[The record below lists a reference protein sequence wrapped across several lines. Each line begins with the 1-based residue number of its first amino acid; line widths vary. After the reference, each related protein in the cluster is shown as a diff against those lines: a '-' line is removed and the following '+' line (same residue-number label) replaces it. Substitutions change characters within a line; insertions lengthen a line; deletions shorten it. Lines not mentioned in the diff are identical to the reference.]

1 VSAAP
6 KEGQGTYRVAA
17 SAPGFSD
24 GTLSANASVSPP
36 KSGTAMIVV
45 PALSLESGATAGS
58 LAATVTATTPGKY
71 DQGQLL
77 LSHDGALVMATS
89 LDAVLT
95 QGAGG
100 IVTVAGLPAGTP
112 DAVYY
117 ATVRAWKSTD
127 PGSVQRQWYPQVI
140 DLRTSTSGSIALTVN

>member
-1 VSAAP
+1 MGG
-6 KEGQGTYRVAA
+6 E
-17 SAPGFSD
+17 
-24 GTLSANASVSPP
+24 
-36 KSGTAMIVV
+36 
-45 PALSLESGATAGS
+45 
-58 LAATVTATTPGKY
+58 LAAARGVSVPIDTALTLG
-71 DQGQLL
+71 LV
-77 LSHDGALVMATS
+77 ALVLATS

-140 DLRTSTSGSIALTVN
+140 DLRTSTSGAIALTVN